1 MDLTDEQWTVLE
13 PLIGEM
19 PRRADGCGRAWRSRR
34 DILNGVR
41 WILRTAGL
49 RARPGSGRERAW
61 LGRGPTFAVKPPS
74 PHNEGDPSLLLLLG
88 PDTIAWPSAAI
99 ASRSVAMPMSLHP
112 LTTADYVAVD
122 PLLTAAYARS
132 SSMLDDLDRYRQ
144 RQPDGWLLARLDGIP
159 AGMGGAIAYGATA
172 RIGLMAVH
180 PDAQRR
186 GIGRAIMEHLLE
198 WATGRGAPPVLLDA
212 SPAGVPLYA
221 RLGFG
226 TDHHTPALLSPHP

>member
-1 MDLTDEQWTVLE
+1 MDLTDEQWPVLE

-19 PRRADGCGRAWRSRR
+19 PRRADGRGRPWRSRR

-41 WILRTAGL
+41 WILRTARL

-99 ASRSVAMPMSLHP
+99 ASRSVAMPVSLHP

-172 RIGLMAVH
+172 RIGLMAV
-180 PDAQRR
+180 PPRVQRP
-186 GIGRAIMEHLLE
+186 GIGRAFMEHLLE
-198 WATGRGAPPVLLDA
+198 WATCRGATTLPLYA
-212 SPAGVPLYA
+212 SPAEVPLYA
-221 RLGFG
+221 RLRFVTHG
-226 TDHHTPALLSPHP
+226 HTRAEPSP